1 MICYKKCYRVEIN
14 LKYFYVFQEQLKK
27 LAEERLE
34 NSFTEDIRAK
44 PEHHRFLIGRN
55 GANIRKLRESTGARI
70 VFPARQ
76 DENKDVI
83 TIIGKKDAV
92 KKAKI
97 ELEAKIEALV
107 RHCPN

>member
-1 MICYKKCYRVEIN
+1 MALEHISN
-14 LKYFYVFQEQLKK
+14 LSFFIYFQEQLKK

-76 DENKDVI
+76 DENKDII

-92 KKAKI
+92 QKAKV

-107 RHCPN
+107 RYQHI

>member
-1 MICYKKCYRVEIN
+1 M
-14 LKYFYVFQEQLKK
+14 KK

-76 DENKDVI
+76 DENKDII

-92 KKAKI
+92 QKAKA

-107 RHCPN
+107 KTNII